1 MIDVPHGKVTV
12 GVEVS
17 GELPGSEPR
26 REPPQALSNIFSTKQ
41 DINTI
46 AKLSRNLQEE
56 AARRMRDECSF
67 LSADNALLYQ
77 NFDVSELPGSQL
89 S

>member
-1 MIDVPHGKVTV
+1 MVDVPYGKVTV
-12 GVEVS
+12 KVGVSEQF
-17 GELPGSEPR
+17 PGDETR

-41 DINTI
+41 DVNPIS
-46 AKLSRNLQEE
+46 KLSRHLQEK
-56 AARRMRDECSF
+56 AACRVRDECSF

-77 NFDVSELPGSQL
+77 NFDVSELPGSQM